1 MKKQEKKE
9 VQKIL
14 LDIYADNQKFIDK
27 VTITA
32 ALGFFPLA
40 ISQIDRIQS
49 TGCFSKWLFILA
61 CGCSLGVVVSQIIG
75 AIYGKK
81 SCDAG
86 LAEEKDFHKYS
97 NLQDWFNNIVNIC
110 FIAMIVLCCSLTGY
124 LVFYK

>member
-40 ISQIDRIQS
+40 ISQIGRIQS
-49 TGCFSKWLFILA
+49 TGCFAKVLFILA
-61 CGCSLGVVVSQIIG
+61 CVFSLGVVVSQIIG

-86 LAEEKDFHKYS
+86 LSEEKEFHKYS
-97 NLQDWFNNIVNIC
+97 NLQDLCNKIVNIC
-110 FIAMIVLCCSLTGY
+110 FIVMLVLCCSLTGY